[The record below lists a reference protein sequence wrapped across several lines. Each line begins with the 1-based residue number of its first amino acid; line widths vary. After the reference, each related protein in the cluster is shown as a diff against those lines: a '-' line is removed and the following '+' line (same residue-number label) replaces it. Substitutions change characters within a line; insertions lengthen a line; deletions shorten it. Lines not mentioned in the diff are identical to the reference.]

1 MLTNDLVDAL
11 AIEYRFVQR
20 LRSHQQLAHVVGVV
34 DPLVPRLTLARSGRS
49 AIVEGRRPAL
59 VDPRD
64 TLRAGTYTACM
75 LRGRLT
81 SFLYSEGWRDVD
93 QNEIRFSCF

>member
-34 DPLVPRLTLARSGRS
+34 DPLVPRLTLARSEDP
-49 AIVEGRRPAL
+49 AIVEGAATSSRRSARYASS
-59 VDPRD
+59 RD
-64 TLRAGTYTACM
+64 IHRVYVARKAYIFPLF
-75 LRGRLT
+75 RGLERRR
-81 SFLYSEGWRDVD
+81 SE
-93 QNEIRFSCF
+93 

>member
-34 DPLVPRLTLARSGRS
+34 DPLVHASRSPGRKIPRSS
-49 AIVEGRRPAL
+49 
-59 VDPRD
+59 
-64 TLRAGTYTACM
+64 RAA
-75 LRGRLT
+75 T
-81 SFLYSEGWRDVD
+81 SS
-93 QNEIRFSCF
+93 S